1 MRRECEVYAASRG
14 LCYAYVVA
22 DAGVSWLGVLW
33 RVALAMALVFLTY
46 NPTGHSYF
54 HWALT
59 NFSTFD
65 ALKALAGA
73 LLLAGWV
80 FYLRAALSSLGLLGL
95 ILLLL
100 ILGAVVWLLVEQK
113 ILDPQQPGVL
123 SWVALALLGL
133 VLGIGMS
140 WSLVRQRLTGQVV
153 VDEIDR

>member
-1 MRRECEVYAASRG
+1 M
-14 LCYAYVVA
+14 A
-22 DAGVSWLGVLW
+22 DEGVSWLGVLW
-33 RVALAMALVFLTY
+33 RVAVAMALVFLTY
-46 NPTGHSYF
+46 NPTGSSYF

-59 NFSTFD
+59 DFSTFS

-80 FYLRAALSSLGLLGL
+80 FYLRAAISSLGFLGV
-95 ILLLL
+95 IILLL

-113 ILDPQQPGVL
+113 ILDPKEPGVL

-140 WSLVRQRLTGQVV
+140 WSLVRRRITGQVD